1 MVSNIF
7 YFIFTTTWG
16 NDPIWRSY
24 FSNGLKPP
32 TSHMINLITFV
43 PRIVDWPVLL
53 LSRPNRSCPARS
65 SEHCYTWD
73 FKRNAPAPRFCWQD
87 LPHITL
93 LLLMEEILHQLICSF
108 SHYLQGFIHPR
119 WCRISSI
126 NSIIPPSSVSFG
138 KKPKFVGG
146 ENFCTTFFVQIN
158 GLPGHLSQETRITFA
173 GFDEPN
179 ILGSYGL
186 VAWTRCGDW
195 WRSLDTQNL
204 PLLGFTNEEIQLFFW
219 DVSFDWIFWITTA
232 SKRSAFSKSRCKV
245 RVLKANNSEKDANT
259 MLHHCLKTK

>member
-1 MVSNIF
+1 MIQFDDHIFQMGWNHQPVIWSIWSLLSQESSIGRFFYYRDRTDLVPQDLRSIATPGILKETHLLQDFVGKIFHISPYYCWWKKSCTSWYVVS
-7 YFIFTTTWG
+7 
-16 NDPIWRSY
+16 PIIYKVLYIPGGAEFLPSTVSY
-24 FSNGLKPP
+24 PHHLFLLGKNPSLLVEK
-32 TSHMINLITFV
+32 IFV
-43 PRIVDWPVLL
+43 P
-53 LSRPNRSCPARS
+53 
-65 SEHCYTWD
+65 
-73 FKRNAPAPRFCWQD
+73 
-87 LPHITL
+87 
-93 LLLMEEILHQLICSF
+93 
-108 SHYLQGFIHPR
+108 
-119 WCRISSI
+119 
-126 NSIIPPSSVSFG
+126 
-138 KKPKFVGG
+138 
-146 ENFCTTFFVQIN
+146 
-158 GLPGHLSQETRITFA
+158 PGHLSQETRITFA